1 MIYITDVR
9 IKTPNLDEIFEKW
22 KQRSIRKDKKK
33 MEKQFGTKGAVF
45 SLDAVSAAEYVKDT
59 QKEAAIYFAIKK
71 TVGAVPKGSEEKTV
85 LAPKVTRETFYSFK
99 GKSKVNKDNW
109 KGDDKVPT
117 YETIQS
123 VSCKNCSGKGYI
135 ESKCKTCK
143 GTGKIEEKL
152 SVIIGE
158 DQKKE
163 VKPFSYPCGVC
174 YGTGTSKEQCR
185 DCGGHKNT
193 YKYQILPAPFK
204 TVVTGIPVLHS
215 SAQTKYEK
223 EIERDLHQMI
233 EDVEGIRFN
242 DFKNLESKAE
252 PSLGY
257 WNKNIKKTIS
267 AAGSDY
273 KTYSKDKEAQITT
286 QIYLFPMIQMFCETK
301 KGAKFE
307 IYSLGSAN
315 KFMIYSNF

>member
-1 MIYITDVR
+1 MTDVR

-22 KQRSIRKDKKK
+22 KQRAARSDKKK
-33 MEKQFGTKGAVF
+33 MEKQFGTKGAIF
-45 SLDAVSAAEYVKDT
+45 SLDAISAAEYVKDT
-59 QKEAAIYFAIKK
+59 QKEAAIYFAFKK
-71 TVGAVPKGSEEKTV
+71 TVGEVTKKTDEKTV
-85 LAPKVTRETFYSFK
+85 LPPKVAREMFYSFK
-99 GKSKVNKDNW
+99 GKGKINKDNW
-109 KGDDKVPT
+109 KGDDMVAM
-117 YETIQS
+117 YETLKTIP
-123 VSCKNCSGKGYI
+123 CKNCNGKGYI
-135 ESKCKTCK
+135 EAKCRTCK

-152 SVIIGE
+152 QVLTGE
-158 DQKKE
+158 EQNKE
-163 VKPFSYPCGVC
+163 EKPFSYSCGVC
-174 YGTGTSKEQCR
+174 FGTGTNNDQCK
-185 DCGGHKNT
+185 DCGGYKNL
-193 YKYQILPAPFK
+193 YKYQILPVPFK

-233 EDVEGIRFN
+233 EEVEGIRFN
-242 DFKNLESKAE
+242 DFKDLESKAE

-267 AAGSDY
+267 SASSDH

-301 KGAKFE
+301 KGTKFE

>member
-1 MIYITDVR
+1 M
-9 IKTPNLDEIFEKW
+9 
-22 KQRSIRKDKKK
+22 
-33 MEKQFGTKGAVF
+33 
-45 SLDAVSAAEYVKDT
+45 
-59 QKEAAIYFAIKK
+59 
-71 TVGAVPKGSEEKTV
+71 
-85 LAPKVTRETFYSFK
+85 
-99 GKSKVNKDNW
+99 
-109 KGDDKVPT
+109 VPT
-117 YETIQS
+117 YETLQTNP
-123 VSCKNCSGKGYI
+123 CKNCKGKGYV
-135 ESKCKTCK
+135 ESKCRTCK

-152 SVIIGE
+152 QVLTGE
-158 DQKKE
+158 EQKKE

-174 YGTGTSKEQCR
+174 YGTGTSKEQCK
-185 DCGGHKNT
+185 DCGGHKNL
-193 YKYQILPAPFK
+193 YKYQILPVPFK

-233 EDVEGIRFN
+233 EEVEGIRFN
-242 DFKNLESKAE
+242 DFKELESKSEA
-252 PSLGY
+252 SLGY

-267 AAGSDY
+267 TAGSDY
-273 KTYSKDKEAQITT
+273 KSYSKDKEAQITT

>member
-1 MIYITDVR
+1 MPDVR

-22 KQRSIRKDKKK
+22 KQRAVRKDKKR

-71 TVGAVPKGSEEKTV
+71 TIGTAPTGAEEKTV
-85 LAPKVTRETFYSFK
+85 LAPRVVRETFYSFK
-99 GKSKVNKDNW
+99 GEGKLNKENW
-109 KGDDKVPT
+109 KGDEKVPT
-117 YETIQS
+117 YETIQA
-123 VSCKNCSGKGYI
+123 VSCKKCSGKGYV
-135 ESKCKTCK
+135 EEKCKTCK

-152 SVIIGE
+152 TVLTGE
-158 DQKKE
+158 EQKKE
-163 VKPFSYPCGVC
+163 TKPFSYPCGVC
-174 YGTGTSKEQCR
+174 FGTGTRKIKCS
-185 DCGGHKNT
+185 DCEGHKSLF
-193 YKYQILPAPFK
+193 KYQILPVPFK

-223 EIERDLHQMI
+223 EIERDLHQII
-233 EDVEGIRFN
+233 EEVEGIRFN
-242 DFKNLESKAE
+242 DFKDLESKAE
-252 PSLGY
+252 ASLGY
-257 WNKNIKKTIS
+257 WNKNIKKTINS
-267 AAGSDY
+267 AGSDF
-273 KTYSKDKEAQITT
+273 KSYSKDKEAQITT

>member
-1 MIYITDVR
+1 MPDVR

-22 KQRSIRKDKKK
+22 KQSSVRKDKKK
-33 MEKQFGTKGAVF
+33 MEKQFGTKGAIF

-71 TVGAVPKGSEEKTV
+71 TVGEVSKGTEEKTV
-85 LAPKVTRETFYSFK
+85 LAPKIPRETFYSFK
-99 GKSKVNKDNW
+99 GSSKVTKDNW
-109 KGDDKVPT
+109 KGNEIVPT
-117 YETIQS
+117 YETLKTIP
-123 VSCKNCSGKGYI
+123 CKNCSGKGYI
-135 ESKCKTCK
+135 EEKCKTCK
-143 GTGKIEEKL
+143 GTGKIEEK
-152 SVIIGE
+152 VIILSGE

-163 VKPFSYPCGVC
+163 DKPFSYPCGVC

-185 DCGGHKNT
+185 DCGGHKNM
-193 YKYQILPAPFK
+193 YKYQILPVPFK

-233 EDVEGIRFN
+233 EEVEGIRFSE
-242 DFKNLESKAE
+242 FKDLEAKAE
-252 PSLGY
+252 PSLGSR
-257 WNKNIKKTIS
+257 NKNIKKTIS
-267 AAGSDY
+267 AASSDH

-301 KGAKFE
+301 KGTKFE

>member
-1 MIYITDVR
+1 MPDVR
-9 IKTPNLDEIFEKW
+9 IKTPNLDDIFEKW
-22 KQRSIRKDKKK
+22 KQRSVRTDKKK
-33 MEKQFGTKGAVF
+33 MEKQFGTKGAIF
-45 SLDAVSAAEYVKDT
+45 SLDAISAAEYVKDT

-71 TVGAVPKGSEEKTV
+71 TVGAVPKGTDEKVV
-85 LAPKVTRETFYSFK
+85 LAPKVPRETFYSFK
-99 GKSKVNKDNW
+99 GNPKVNKDNW
-109 KGDDKVPT
+109 KGDEKVPT
-117 YETIQS
+117 YETLQT
-123 VSCKNCSGKGYI
+123 VSCKNCNGKGYV
-135 ESKCKTCK
+135 EGKCKTCK
-143 GTGKIEEKL
+143 GTGKIEEK
-152 SVIIGE
+152 VIVLTGE

-163 VKPFSYPCGVC
+163 EKPFSYSCGVC

-185 DCGGHKNT
+185 DCDGHKNM
-193 YKYQILPAPFK
+193 YKYQILPVPFK

-215 SAQTKYEK
+215 SAQTRYEK

-233 EDVEGIRFN
+233 EEVEGIRFN
-242 DFKNLESKAE
+242 EFKDLEAKAE

-257 WNKNIKKTIS
+257 LNKNIKKTIS
-267 AAGSDY
+267 SAASDY

-301 KGAKFE
+301 KGSKFE